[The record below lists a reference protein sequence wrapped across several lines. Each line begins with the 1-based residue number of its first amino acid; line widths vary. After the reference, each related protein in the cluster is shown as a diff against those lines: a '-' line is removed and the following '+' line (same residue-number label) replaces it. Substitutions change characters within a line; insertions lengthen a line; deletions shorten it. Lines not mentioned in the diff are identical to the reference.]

1 MFLTGPNSVQGIVPD
16 FKVERY
22 QFTVNKYQ
30 GVHKASWFLK
40 HWFDHP

>member
-1 MFLTGPNSVQGIVPD
+1 MFLAGHNFFHGIVPD

-30 GVHKASWFLK
+30 RCSQGIVLSKALV
-40 HWFDHP
+40 